1 MSLNKPANKTADKP
15 ADKPVREKSGS
26 FLFVKLPWTSAARNL
41 AAEEYLLDEAD
52 PEVSFLL
59 VYENSESLI
68 IGKNQNPWMELALPV
83 LQSGEPPFFRRISGG
98 GAVWQGPGNLNFS
111 FITNRAHFSKED
123 NLDFVRRAL
132 RRFGVCIEKTARGD
146 LTAGGKKVSGNALCF
161 RRGRVLHHGTLLVD
175 APLEK
180 LKNSLSAHTG
190 AGAESLG
197 VPPFASPFI
206 IETRAVAS
214 VCGMPVANLKDFSA
228 SLTPDLCVQALLEEA
243 LAVYENLSVPTDPG
257 ALFPMEKLRA
267 LENRH
272 RDRDWLYGATPAFT
286 CRSGETLL
294 TVQNGIITAADP
306 PSGGR
311 FEGKFFTSG
320 LLRGSS

>member
-1 MSLNKPANKTADKP
+1 MF
-15 ADKPVREKSGS
+15 VR
-26 FLFVKLPWTSAARNL
+26 LPWTSAARNL
-41 AAEEYLLDEAD
+41 AAEEYLLDGAD
-52 PEVSFLL
+52 TDASFLL

-68 IGKNQNPWMELALPV
+68 IGKNQNPWLELALPV

-111 FITNRAHFSKED
+111 FITNRAGFSKED
-123 NLDFVRRAL
+123 NLDFVRRSL
-132 RRFGVCIEKTARGD
+132 RRSGVCIERTARGD

-180 LKNSLSAHTG
+180 LKNSLSVHTG
-190 AGAESLG
+190 EGAE
-197 VPPFASPFI
+197 PPVASPVV

-228 SLTPDLCVQALLEEA
+228 SLTPALCVQALLEEA
-243 LAVYENLSVPTDPG
+243 LAVYENLRVPAEPG
-257 ALFPMEKLRA
+257 AMFPVEKLRV

-311 FEGKFFTSG
+311 FEGKYFTSD
-320 LLRGSS
+320 LIRASR